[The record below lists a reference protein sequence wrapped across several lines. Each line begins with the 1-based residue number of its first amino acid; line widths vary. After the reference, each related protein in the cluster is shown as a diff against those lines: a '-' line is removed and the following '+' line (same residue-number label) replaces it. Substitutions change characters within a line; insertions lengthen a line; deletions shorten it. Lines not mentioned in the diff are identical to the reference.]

1 VSRARAPAGRAA
13 GLWIHKSGGLTGAAR
28 HCYRPRMELQQIR
41 YFLAV
46 HRHGSFSRAADEC
59 EVSQPALT
67 IAVRKLEGE
76 VGGELFHREGKR
88 LVLTPLGRLIE
99 PALEQAVSG
108 AQSARHLAENFKLL
122 KQAPLRLGL
131 QQTIGPAR
139 IASFLSTF
147 HRRQPG
153 VEITVEDGSFPDLL
167 ARLDHGEIDFALLSG
182 ACALP
187 DAYRC
192 ETLYAEPYVV
202 VLPVGHPLGRLQTI
216 RLADVNGEAY
226 VDRLSCEMR
235 EAVMALS
242 RNRGVSL
249 YATFRSEREDWVEAM
264 VLAGLGFAFMPQYSI
279 RSRELQQ
286 RPLVDPDVRRDVI
299 AVDVRGRARS
309 PAAKLFL
316 EDLKAHRWDDA
327 TPAAPRR
334 PADAGTSPGS
344 APARAG

>member
-1 VSRARAPAGRAA
+1 
-13 GLWIHKSGGLTGAAR
+13 
-28 HCYRPRMELQQIR
+28 MELQQIR

-46 HRHGSFSRAADEC
+46 QRHGSFSRAADEC

-67 IAVRKLEGE
+67 VAVKKLEGE
-76 VGGELFHREGKR
+76 IGGELFHREGKR
-88 LVLTPLGRLIE
+88 LVLTALGRLVQ

-131 QQTIGPAR
+131 QVTIGPAR
-139 IASFLSTF
+139 IASFLSAF
-147 HRRQPG
+147 HRMQPG
-153 VEITVEDGSFPDLL
+153 VELTVQDGSYADLL
-167 ARLDHGEIDFALLSG
+167 ARLERGELDFAVLSG
-182 ACALP
+182 TGTLP
-187 DAYRC
+187 DAFRS

-202 VLPVGHPLGRLQTI
+202 VLPMGHPLGRLSAI

-242 RNRGVSL
+242 RNRGVNL

-264 VLAGLGFAFMPQYSI
+264 VQAGLGFAFMPQYSI
-279 RSRELQQ
+279 RSRELLQ
-286 RPLVDPDVRRDVI
+286 RPLVDPDVKRDVI

-316 EDLKAHRWDDA
+316 QELKAHPWE
-327 TPAAPRR
+327 PAKLGAS
-334 PADAGTSPGS
+334 AAVSSQAGGG
-344 APARAG
+344 REG